1 MLPPQILGRIAAIQA
16 ELAGILAALPF
27 TAQPPYAQAPAAA
40 TAPVAT
46 APVATAPAAPAP
58 VATAKV
64 APAVEPAP
72 AEPEEEPTAPEPAAE
87 PIAAAPPA
95 IQAPAPA
102 PAPARAIAPPAKAT
116 AQAEKAPEARWSFLP
131 DARYRVVGENPFQP
145 GANATRFDAIVAKY
159 GAEPFSFAELEA
171 LLQGIPGDAP
181 SSKAIVAMLQVAGRQ
196 RAKIVMAD

>member
-95 IQAPAPA
+95 TQAPA
-102 PAPARAIAPPAKAT
+102 PAPARAIAPPAKAA

-159 GAEPFSFAELEA
+159 GAEPFSFAELET